1 MERPP
6 LVKGLPEH
14 KFRDFYWLKKELQ
27 SFCRDNGLSTS
38 GSKDEITE
46 RIGIFLREGKIIKPR
61 KRRTIHSLDEELY
74 LETVITEHHRC
85 SQKVRAFFK
94 LHISNFHFST
104 YIQNYF
110 KNNVGKTYQDV
121 IEAWLEEEKRKKEPT
136 YRPKIGSQFQYNQFI
151 RDYFADP
158 KNKGRGREDAILAWK
173 HIKSLPG
180 DNRYR
185 GEE

>member
-46 RIGIFLREGKIIKPR
+46 RIGIFLREGRIIKPR

-121 IEAWLEEEKRKKEPT
+121 IEAWLEEEKRKKSQLIDQRLDLSFSTISLLETILPIQ
-136 YRPKIGSQFQYNQFI
+136 KI
-151 RDYFADP
+151 RV
-158 KNKGRGREDAILAWK
+158 
-173 HIKSLPG
+173 
-180 DNRYR
+180 
-185 GEE
+185 GEEKTLS

>member
-6 LVKGLPEH
+6 LIKDLPEH

-27 SFCRDNGLSTS
+27 AFCCDNGLSTS

-46 RIGIFLREGKIIKPR
+46 RIGIFLREGRIVKPA
-61 KRRTIHSLDEELY
+61 KRRTVHSSDEELG
-74 LETVITEHHRC
+74 LETIITEHHRC

-121 IEAWLEEEKRKKEPT
+121 IEAWLEEEKRKKDPT

-151 RDYFADP
+151 RDYFGDP
-158 KNKGRGREDAILAWK
+158 KNRGRGREDAILAWK